1 MPEPPRHIH
10 PGDRAPDFTL
20 PAAQAAGAVSLA
32 EYRARSP
39 VLLALFRG
47 LYCPFCRRNIVQLG
61 ETSRRLAT
69 LGVATVGVI
78 ATPAERSRLYFRF
91 RPTPIPFGADPEL
104 STHRAY
110 GLPNLPVTPEIMAAI
125 EGAARQRTRELGVE
139 AKPGEA
145 IKVFSALDG
154 FEPVSSDEADYQ
166 RHQAQLEGQFLID
179 QEGVVRWCSIE
190 GAKGPENLG
199 RLPTE
204 EELLHAVRAL

>member
-1 MPEPPRHIH
+1 MSESPRHIH

-20 PAAQAAGAVSLA
+20 PAAHAVGTVSLA

-47 LYCPFCRRNIVQLG
+47 LYCPFCRRSIVQLG

-78 ATPAERSRLYFRF
+78 ATAAERSRLYFRF

-110 GLPNLPVTPEIMAAI
+110 GLPNSPVTPEIMAAI
-125 EGAARQRTRELGVE
+125 ETAARQRTHELGVE

-145 IKVFSALDG
+145 IKVFSGLDG
-154 FEPVSSDEADYQ
+154 FEPLATDEAEHQ
-166 RHQAQLEGQFLID
+166 RHQSQLEGQFLID
-179 QEGVVRWCSIE
+179 PQGVVRWCNIE
-190 GAKGPENLG
+190 GAKGVESLG
-199 RLPTE
+199 RLPTD
-204 EELLHAVRAL
+204 EELLHAARAL